1 MKCSHPQCSR
11 GIGLVSYHRTFGK
24 GRYCSK
30 KCRDDYAMGR
40 PEPSSSRRTT
50 TYFEWL
56 FVQPGSNARPQ
67 MLPVVS
73 RARET
78 LMGKNYCKD

>member
-11 GIGLVSYHRTFGK
+11 GIGLVSYRRAFAK

-30 KCRDDYAMGR
+30 KCRDNSVMGW
-40 PEPSSSRRTT
+40 PEPSSSSRTT

-56 FVQPGSNARPQ
+56 FLQPGSNARPR
-67 MLPVVS
+67 MAPAVS
-73 RARET
+73 RARGT
-78 LMGKNYCKD
+78 LMGKNHCKD